1 MNYTDSVKKVLEI
14 AKSEGE
20 ALGHGQIGT
29 EHILLGLIIER
40 DGLASRVLKSNNIDE
55 VTVRKMIEE
64 NIDTNSD
71 ILVADPDGYSPSA
84 KRIVEHAKREAENVN
99 ATSIG
104 TEHFLMAIL
113 KDKDCLAIRI
123 LNTIKGVNLRK
134 MYLDIVSVIG
144 VNDKNSNIKT
154 FNPMSNT
161 PVLDNF
167 SRDLTQMSKNDLID
181 PVIGRSNEISRVIQ
195 ILSRRT
201 KNNPCLIGEPGV
213 GKTAIAEGLAN
224 LIVKG
229 DVPEIVK
236 NKRVVNLDV
245 GGMVA
250 GTKYRGEFEERIK
263 RIIEEVKNNKEI
275 ILFIDEIHSLI
286 GAGDATGSLDAANI
300 LKPALARGDLQVI
313 GATTIDEYR
322 KYIEKDA
329 ALERRFQTVQV
340 NEPSIEDS
348 IKILNGL
355 KYRYEKYHNVKI
367 NEDAV
372 EAAVKLSARYIQ
384 DRNLPDKAIDLI
396 DEACA
401 KTKIAYFTNPTLY
414 KEYEEKLRDLDAKKE
429 EYIIKD
435 DFESAKK
442 INQEKEALMKHF
454 DDIKNKNNANENEI
468 NLSIGEEDIADVVS
482 TWTSIPV
489 KKITEDENKKLA
501 NLENDL
507 HKRVIGQNDAVTS
520 ISKAIRRNRIG
531 LKDPKKPIGTFL
543 FLGPT
548 GVGKTELCKAL
559 ADIMFGSEEN
569 LIRVDMSEYMER
581 HTVSKLIGSPPGYV
595 GYDEGGQLTE
605 KIRRKP
611 YSVVLFDEIEKA
623 HQDVFNI
630 MLQIFDDG
638 HITDSQGRKVD
649 FKNCIIIMTS
659 NVGANL
665 IVNPK
670 NLGFKLSDSD
680 EKKEYEDMK
689 SNIMSEIKN
698 VFKPEFINRIDEII
712 VFHKLDKEDIKN
724 ILDLQLKQIIDRA
737 KESLN
742 VDIVV
747 DEDAKELILK
757 EGFEQQYGARKLKR
771 TLTELLENLIAD
783 ETVNGNI
790 KMNDKIT
797 ITANEDKLVIKK
809 NNKNSKKDVKNAK
822 EE

>member
-14 AKSEGE
+14 AKNEGE

-263 RIIEEVKNNKEI
+263 RIIEEVKNNKDI

-414 KEYEEKLRDLDAKKE
+414 KEYEEKLKDLDAKKE

-442 INQEKEALMKHF
+442 INQEKETLMKHF

-724 ILDLQLKQIIDRA
+724 ILDLQLKQITDRV
-737 KESLN
+737 KENLN

-797 ITANEDKLVIKK
+797 ITVNEDKLVIKK